1 MIPLLLIIPLVFAL
15 LSVLL
20 PRLPIKAIAI
30 PGLVLQ
36 LIASIQ
42 LSVHTYKHGASDYA
56 LGSWE
61 APLGI
66 ALHANGFTVTLLT
79 LTAFIAIVCAVYA
92 LIYLKRYEHEQRYF
106 WPLFWFL
113 LASLNGIWLSGDLF
127 NLYVGLELLT
137 FSAVGMVALTAN
149 KASLQA
155 AIRYLFAALLG
166 SLGYLAGVA
175 LLYGQY
181 GTLSIQEIALIST
194 SDAPTQVA
202 LALMTVG
209 LLMKTAI
216 FPLHYWLPPAHGGAL
231 APVSAL
237 LSALVV
243 KASFYILAVLWLQ
256 LAPDAI
262 SPAAA
267 QVLGAL
273 GAGAILWGSWCA
285 FRQPDIKML
294 VAYSTVAQLGYLMFV
309 FPLSIG
315 TSAAAA
321 ELAWQGTVLHLLAH
335 AFAKAAMFLSVG
347 TLVLAIGHQGI
358 KDLAGV
364 SHRVPLALF
373 SFGLSAVSLM
383 GLPPSGGFNAK
394 WLLLQSALSSGQWW
408 WFIFILG
415 GGLLTAA
422 YVFRVFSVSF
432 IEEARHKFAPTH
444 WLLDVSALTLA
455 AAAIL
460 LGFVSQ
466 WPLTLMELVPGVQS

>member
-15 LSVLL
+15 FSVLL
-20 PRLPIKAIAI
+20 PRAPIKLIAL

-36 LIASIQ
+36 LFASLA
-42 LSVHTYKHGASDYA
+42 LSLQIYRHGASDYQ
-56 LGSWE
+56 LGGWE
-61 APLGI
+61 TPLGI
-66 ALHANGFTVTLLT
+66 TLHANGFTVTLLT

-92 LIYLKRYEHEQRYF
+92 LVYLRRYHQEQRYF

-137 FSAVGMVALTAN
+137 FSAVGMVALTGS
-149 KASLQA
+149 KPSLRA
-155 AIRYLFAALLG
+155 ALRYLYAALLG
-166 SLGYLAGVA
+166 SLGFLAGVG

-181 GTLSIQEIALIST
+181 GTLAIQDIAAISNAA
-194 SDAPTQVA
+194 APTQVA
-202 LALMTVG
+202 MALMTIG
-209 LLMKTAI
+209 LLLKTAI
-216 FPLHYWLPPAHGGAL
+216 FPLHFWLPPAHGGAL

-243 KASFYILAVLWLQ
+243 KASFYILALLWLD
-256 LAPDAI
+256 LAPDAV

-267 QVLGAL
+267 QLLGAL
-273 GAGAILWGSWCA
+273 GAGAIVWGSWCA
-285 FRQPDIKML
+285 FRQSDLKML
-294 VAYSTVAQLGYLMFV
+294 VAYSTVAQLGYLMFL
-309 FPLSIG
+309 FPLSVG
-315 TSAAAA
+315 TNAAAA

-335 AFAKAAMFLSVG
+335 AFAKAAIFLSVG
-347 TLVLAIGHQGI
+347 TLVLALGHQSI

-373 SFGLSAVSLM
+373 AFGLSAVSLM

-394 WLLLQSALSSGQWW
+394 WLLLQSALLSGQWW
-408 WFIFILG
+408 WFVMILI
-415 GGLLTAA
+415 GGLMTAA
-422 YVFRVFSVSF
+422 YVFRVFRVSF
-432 IEEARHKFAPTH
+432 VEEARHQFAPTH
-444 WLLDVSALTLA
+444 WLLDVCALTLA

-466 WPLTLMELVPGVQS
+466 WPLQLMQLVPGGSG